1 MRRWPESDM
10 SISKIEL
17 SVMQERLETQKQVEI
32 ARRMQ
37 ARGITTPLEALPCER
52 VAKGMDDPPKDE
64 QAPYRAGHELDFHED
79 ILAYC
84 RGRGWIALHGSMA
97 EATHR
102 SEGEWDFVIVAEE
115 RRVFLIE
122 CKTATGKLT
131 EAQSGMKAWAEKLG
145 HAPKVVRSF
154 QEFLEAVK

>member
-1 MRRWPESDM
+1 MR
-10 SISKIEL
+10 
-17 SVMQERLETQKQVEI
+17 ERTEEQVRI
-32 ARRMQ
+32 GRARRAAAKGQ
-37 ARGITTPLEALPCER
+37 AQPYGQGVIGVLARSQDALEALPSER
-52 VAKGMDDPPKDE
+52 VARGMDDPPKDE
-64 QAPYRAGHELDFHED
+64 QSPYLAGHELDFHED

-102 SEGEWDFVIVAEE
+102 NEGEWDFVIVAEE
-115 RRVFLIE
+115 GRVFLIE

-131 EAQSGMKAWAEKLG
+131 QAQAGMKAWAEKLG

-154 QEFLEAVK
+154 AEFLEAVR